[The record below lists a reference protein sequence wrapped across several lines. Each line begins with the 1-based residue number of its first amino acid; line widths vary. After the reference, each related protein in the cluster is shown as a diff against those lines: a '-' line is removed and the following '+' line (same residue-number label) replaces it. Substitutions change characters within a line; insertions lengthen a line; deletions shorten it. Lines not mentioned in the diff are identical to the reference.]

1 MDAPFDRPDP
11 GRAHARTL
19 PTGESLELVT
29 EPAGANPADVVAGAV
44 EAPWARSLGTR
55 KRRTPSRWR
64 LRPPPPQAFRLAL
77 RLPRTTHRRG
87 FNLEALRARCSVN
100 LRHGTLHDKAHLSKN
115 HAKSGNRERAQGATT
130 TIEGVRPAIAG
141 RLRGQRATGG
151 SRFSRAHRRGQDVR
165 ADRCG
170 DLACG
175 DAKDATSRPWARGSA
190 EVPRARR
197 SPATEVRSGT
207 EAQGTRVA
215 RHSARGTAPTADV
228 EAARLSVGEQRHVR
242 GGSAPEEDAPGD
254 RGRAVASADLV
265 EGGVQELTVVGV
277 EGKAEL

>member
-115 HAKSGNRERAQGATT
+115 HAKSG
-130 TIEGVRPAIAG
+130 AG

-151 SRFSRAHRRGQDVR
+151 SRLSRAHRRGQDVR